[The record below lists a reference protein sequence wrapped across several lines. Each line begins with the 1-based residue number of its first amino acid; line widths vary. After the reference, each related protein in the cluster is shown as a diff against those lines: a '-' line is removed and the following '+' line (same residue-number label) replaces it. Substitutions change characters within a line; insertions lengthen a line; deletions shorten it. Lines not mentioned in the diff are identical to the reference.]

1 MKLLLTLAALLIA
14 LTLSAQTP
22 TDSATL
28 YYQRAYII
36 EMGNDTVPGDI
47 YAAIPLYRRA
57 ADLGMPAAQSY
68 LGFCYYN
75 GLGIQRDT
83 EKASDGY
90 SKPPVKATSKQ
101 PTTSASYSHKATL
114 RYATTPKQPHG
125 LPKHQTPDSPSHM
138 PNLPTFID
146 KDSESNATP
155 SWHATSIAKP

>member
-14 LTLSAQTP
+14 LSLSAQTP

-57 ADLGMPAAQSY
+57 ADLGLPAAQNY
-68 LGFCYYN
+68 LGFATTTVSASN
-75 GLGIQRDT
+75 VT
-83 EKASDGY
+83 PKKASNGY

-125 LPKHQTPDSPSHM
+125 LAKHQTPDSPSHM